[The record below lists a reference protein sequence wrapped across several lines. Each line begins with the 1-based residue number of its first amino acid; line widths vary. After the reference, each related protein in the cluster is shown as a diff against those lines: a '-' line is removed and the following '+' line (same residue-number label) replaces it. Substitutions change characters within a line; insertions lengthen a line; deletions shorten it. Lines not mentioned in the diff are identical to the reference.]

1 MKQHSEATRW
11 VSEYIGGA
19 GIKEIA
25 KRYLV
30 PIWRVANAIN
40 WDSTVAEHVITTRYP
55 QHVQTV
61 RDILTR
67 TPAINACDK
76 SVSIHPTIFRAI
88 RYALIVREGFPN
100 HTRYKRMITPQ
111 EEARIQQIA
120 DLNQQH
126 NHLRK
131 LAKTTGR
138 TYQQQLNISNRIL
151 GKRLIQYR
159 RDYGTCARE
168 IEARYGIPQP
178 RICHL
183 LKLGVIEFPFTDESL
198 VDMLKRGYALYES
211 ANTITKPYQDI
222 TAHYRTLYRSHYA
235 STNHISDAT
244 ITARAVVW
252 KNMQVHK
259 IPFFALHEKSRYRG
273 YDRAAVARYYERM
286 GRRVVM
292 ELREYDNDWLH
303 LRCSWYTW

>member
-1 MKQHSEATRW
+1 MKQHSEAARW
-11 VSEYIGGA
+11 VADYIAGA

-25 KRYLV
+25 KRYMV

-40 WDSTVAEHVITTRYP
+40 WDATVAEFVVTVKYPHHVA
-55 QHVQTV
+55 QV
-61 RDILTR
+61 REILTR
-67 TPAINACDK
+67 TPAISADCE
-76 SVSIHPTIFRAI
+76 SIPIHPTIFRAI
-88 RYALIVREGFPN
+88 RYALIIREGFPN
-100 HTRYKRMITPQ
+100 YTRYKRVVTPQ

-120 DLNQQH
+120 ELNQQH

-151 GKRLIQYR
+151 GKRIIQYR

-168 IEARYGIPQP
+168 IEARYGIAQP

-183 LKLGVIEFPFTDESL
+183 LKLGVFQYPFTDDTLEDL
-198 VDMLKRGYALYES
+198 LKRGFALYES
-211 ANTITKPYQDI
+211 ANSITKPYQDI
-222 TAHYRTLYRSHYA
+222 TAHYRTIQRSRYA
-235 STNHISDAT
+235 SSTHISAAT
-244 ITARAVVW
+244 ITARAVVSH
-252 KNMQVHK
+252 NMKVNN
-259 IPFFALHEKSRYRG
+259 IPFLALHPDGRYRG
-273 YDRAAVARYYERM
+273 YDRAAVTRYYERL

-292 ELREYDNDWLH
+292 ELREYGNDWLH